1 MLEALGVGAVV
12 VDVFDAGAL
21 KKALWAASPDVVIH
35 QLTDLSG
42 DHDAASI
49 EGKLRGNARLRREG
63 TANLVAAATE
73 IGVKRIIAQSI
84 GWAYAPKAPPFAET
98 DPLDVQATGQ
108 RAITISEGV
117 VPLESAILEQAAFEG
132 VILRYGQL
140 FGPGT
145 WTAEPT
151 GAAPLHVEAAA
162 YAAFLA
168 VTRGRPGVYNIAN
181 RGGALTIDKALS
193 ELGWLP
199 DFRLDGQV

>member
-1 MLEALGVGAVV
+1 MLEELGIGAVV

-63 TANLVAAATE
+63 TANLVAAA
-73 IGVKRIIAQSI
+73 
-84 GWAYAPKAPPFAET
+84 
-98 DPLDVQATGQ
+98 GQ

-117 VPLESAILEQAAFEG
+117 VPLESAILEQAAFDG

-168 VTRGRPGVYNIAN
+168 VSRGRPGVYNIAN